1 MVTVN
6 PIRINT
12 DMKRILLYIG
22 AAALFTAGLSACRDD
37 FDKYDNSYLL
47 DNAETMTLTA
57 SASSVELDADAL
69 DETALT
75 FTWTPARE
83 MPEEY
88 VITYVTMLDLKVN
101 DFNASSV
108 IRNVENEGVFERSY
122 TTEELQTLITEKWGK
137 SISEVTTISFKVIA
151 KWDGGTKYIMPEY
164 RTVDV
169 DVQPYMPIVFDAD
182 KVFLDGEAVKSIRP
196 SSNYTMTK
204 TPENEFVYAGEFLMD
219 AGRMTIPIEY
229 DGITRY
235 ICPADG
241 LPAHVPD
248 EDPAGGK
255 PEGSEYAATVRDIPD
270 SGDESELPAWNLPS
284 KGYWRVIVDIE
295 NKTVK
300 FFSPK
305 NRLEPLTV
313 EFNYANTSTW
323 VLRKTLVGGTY
334 YVNTMTGWDSWKGK
348 GYDFVASQIDPQ
360 LLICQGVSISLSEKF
375 CVKIGQ
381 SINDFEIVTE
391 GTSGDNPTTDGTTN
405 FVSRILA
412 FVPEGN
418 ADSPIVMNEWIP
430 MVQAVS
436 NAKWTLDGSIR
447 ISKISV
453 DLRNNLIRF
462 D

>member
-1 MVTVN
+1 MKKILIYFSAAMVSVS
-6 PIRINT
+6 
-12 DMKRILLYIG
+12 
-22 AAALFTAGLSACRDD
+22 GLSSCADNYD
-37 FDKYDNSYLL
+37 EYDNSYLL
-47 DNAETMTLTA
+47 DNDEKMMLEA
-57 SASSVELDADAL
+57 SASSIKLDAEAEDDIAL
-69 DETALT
+69 S
-75 FTWTPARE
+75 FSWTPARE

-101 DFNASSV
+101 QFSASTV
-108 IRNVENEGVFERSY
+108 IRTVENDGVFEKSY
-122 TTEELQTLITEKWGK
+122 TNGELQSLIVDKWGK
-137 SISEVTTISFKVIA
+137 SISEVATLSFKVIA
-151 KWDGGTKYIMPEY
+151 KWDGGEKYVMPEY

-169 DVQPYMPIVFDAD
+169 DVQPFKPIVFDAD
-182 KVFLDGEAVKSIRP
+182 KVFLDGEAVKNIRP

-235 ICPADG
+235 ICPAED
-241 LPAHVPD
+241 ASVDIPD
-248 EDPAGGK
+248 NDPAGVK
-255 PEGSEYAATVRDIPD
+255 PEGSEYAATVKDIPD
-270 SGDESELPAWNLPS
+270 NGDDAGLPAWNLPS

-323 VLRKTLVGGTY
+323 VLSKTLTAGTY

-360 LLICQGVSISLSEKF
+360 LLVCQGVSISLSEKF

-381 SINDFEIVTE
+381 TINDFEIVTE

-418 ADSPIVMNEWIP
+418 VDSPIVMNEWIP

-436 NAKWTLDGSIR
+436 NTKWTFDGSIR
-447 ISKISV
+447 ISKISI